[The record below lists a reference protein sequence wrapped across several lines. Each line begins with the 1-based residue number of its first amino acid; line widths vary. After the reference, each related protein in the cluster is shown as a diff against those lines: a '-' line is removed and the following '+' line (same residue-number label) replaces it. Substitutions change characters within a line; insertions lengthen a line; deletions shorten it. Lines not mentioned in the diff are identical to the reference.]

1 MRQGST
7 PLSHGLLSVDAK
19 ARQTVWQRQ
28 NFYSVST
35 LLLLAGTFAGCST
48 EPVRAAAKKSGKS
61 GGLQNRI
68 KKAAGFVARTHRF
81 LAVRFRY
88 GLSSGS
94 WNLQ

>member
-48 EPVRAAAKKSGKS
+48 ELTSALTTLVFARVTIEGKKQENLRQS
-61 GGLQNRI
+61 LWRT
-68 KKAAGFVARTHRF
+68 KATQ
-81 LAVRFRY
+81 L
-88 GLSSGS
+88 
-94 WNLQ
+94 

>member
-1 MRQGST
+1 
-7 PLSHGLLSVDAK
+7 
-19 ARQTVWQRQ
+19 
-28 NFYSVST
+28 
-35 LLLLAGTFAGCST
+35 
-48 EPVRAAAKKSGKS
+48 
-61 GGLQNRI
+61 LQDRI